1 MWRRAVWLCLLL
13 LSSPAL
19 GQDPLPGSVRGGEKV
34 AAIVQRVSQAQA
46 GTKTLQAQF
55 EQRRTSR
62 LLAEPSVSR
71 GRFYFKAPD
80 QVRWEYEPPHQM
92 SVLLTGGVALTYR
105 PAEKRA
111 ERIEVGRRQ
120 RKVFRFLG
128 AAEPLEE
135 LKRYF
140 AFTLRDRGD
149 DSNFLLTLDPA
160 SHLLKKHV
168 KKVEVEIDR
177 TRFIPVAVVYTEP
190 DGDSTE
196 YVFRDVVR
204 NEPLP
209 EGLFQIELP
218 PDVQVVEMKLKSRD
232 E

>member
-1 MWRRAVWLCLLL
+1 MWRRTARVCLLVL
-13 LSSPAL
+13 AVPAF

-34 AAIVQRVSQAQA
+34 AAIVQRISQAQA
-46 GTKTLQAQF
+46 GTETLQARF
-55 EQRRTSR
+55 EQRRTTR
-62 LLAEPSVSR
+62 LLAEPSLSR
-71 GRFYFKAPD
+71 GRFYFNAPD
-80 QVRWEYEPPHQM
+80 QVRWEYELPQQM

-160 SHLLKKHV
+160 SHLVKKHV

-177 TRFIPVAVVYTEP
+177 TRFIPVKVVYIEP

-196 YVFRDVVR
+196 YVFSDIVR

-209 EGLFQIELP
+209 AGLFQLDLP

>member
-1 MWRRAVWLCLLL
+1 MWRRPVSVCLLL
-13 LSSPAL
+13 LATPAF
-19 GQDPLPGSVRGGEKV
+19 GQDPLPVTVRGAEKL

-46 GTKTLQAQF
+46 GTKTLQARF
-55 EQRRTSR
+55 EQKRTSR
-62 LLAEPSVSR
+62 LLAEPSLSR
-71 GRFYFKAPD
+71 GRFYFNAPD
-80 QVRWEYEPPHQM
+80 QVRWEYEPPQQM

-128 AAEPLEE
+128 AAEPLDE
-135 LKRYF
+135 LKHYF

-149 DSNFLLTLDPA
+149 DSNYLLTLDPA
-160 SHLLKKHV
+160 SNLV
-168 KKVEVEIDR
+168 KKRVKRVEVEIDR
-177 TRFIPVAVVYTEP
+177 ARFLPVAVVYTEA

-196 YVFRDVVR
+196 YVFRDIVR

-209 EGLFQIELP
+209 AGLFQLELP
-218 PDVQVVEMKLKSRD
+218 PDVHVVEVKLKSRD